1 MKNQLI
7 KSLTDCIEACGT
19 CAASCLREFN
29 VRDMSDCIQTDIDCQ
44 EICSTTLAFITRG
57 STNSVCMLKACIEI
71 CKTCEKECRNHE
83 MDHCQHCADA
93 CRACYEACE
102 ANLSIAA

>member
-7 KSLTDCIEACGT
+7 KSLTDCIEACGN

-29 VRDMSDCIQTDIDCQ
+29 VKDMTDCIQTDVDCQ
-44 EICSTTLAFITRG
+44 EICTTTLAFITRG
-57 STNSVCMLKACIEI
+57 SSNSETLLKACIEI
-71 CKTCEKECRNHE
+71 CKSCEKECRNHE

-102 ANLSIAA
+102 ANLSVAA